1 MLIDS
6 RVSEV
11 LSKVRV
17 VELATIG
24 KDGSPQVRPMS
35 AIWVPGKDHIVLT
48 TPLAFPQKVFN
59 IRRDG
64 RVSLF
69 YSDLTGSGLD
79 GGTAVLVQ
87 GRAEAPRIAAGTAE
101 LEDFWSATFSRNP
114 EYATQF
120 ASPDYRAAMD
130 WYYWRLPVYVT
141 PEQVHVFDA
150 TPAGG
155 ALEPPPPQAAPMAE
169 QIKDA
174 IERYPTAVFTTFDD
188 QGHPYSVRAEV
199 TADLRVR
206 PLQPFAG
213 KPGPASLLWHRHSLG
228 AGGDT
233 SSMLTLQVVGS
244 FDGERFTAERIPGA
258 LPDERGAGG
267 GEYDWI
273 AKAKQQSAA
282 YLAQRGLAEPVVD
295 WDALVGYTGR

>member
-17 VELATIG
+17 VELATVG

-35 AIWVPGKDHIVLT
+35 AIWVPEKGHIVLT

-59 IRRDG
+59 IRRDS
-64 RVSLF
+64 RVSVF
-69 YSDLTGSGLD
+69 YSDPTGSGLD
-79 GGTAVLVQ
+79 GSTAVLVQ
-87 GRAEAPRIAAGTAE
+87 GTAEAPKIAAGTAE
-101 LEDFWSATFSRNP
+101 LDDYWSTTFSRNP
-114 EYATQF
+114 EYATQV
-120 ASPDYRAAMD
+120 AAPEYRAAMD
-130 WYYWRLPVYVT
+130 WYYWRLPMYVT
-141 PEQVHVFDA
+141 PERVHVFDP
-150 TPAGG
+150 TPVGG
-155 ALEPPPPQAAPMAE
+155 VLEPPPSSALSMAD

-174 IERYPTAVFTTFDD
+174 VERYPTAVLTTFDE

-199 TADLRVR
+199 DADLRVR

-213 KPGPASLLWHRHSLG
+213 RPGQASLLWHRHGLG

-233 SSMLTLQVVGS
+233 SSMLALQVLGS
-244 FDGERFTAERIPGA
+244 FDGETFTPTRIPGA
-258 LPDERGAGG
+258 LPDEHEAG

-273 AKAKQQSAA
+273 AQAKQQSAG
-282 YLAQRGLAEPVVD
+282 YLAKRGLAEPVVD
-295 WDALVGYTGR
+295 WDALVGYATR